1 MSFRDR
7 AAIAGI
13 GETEYVRG
21 SGRSAVELMLEAAH
35 AAIADAGL
43 APSEIDGVIP
53 PPIHTFSE
61 ELAVNSDKLI
71 GGSER

>member
-13 GETEYVRG
+13 GETESLRG
-21 SGRSAVELMLEAAH
+21 PGKSPVERMLEAAR

-43 APSEIDGVIP
+43 APSEIDDVIP
-53 PPIHTFSE
+53 PPIHLPKS
-61 ELAVNSDKLI
+61 SP
-71 GGSER
+71 